1 VVVVLV
7 AVVVVTV
14 VVSMVVVTVVV
25 VDGEVL
31 VQQLL
36 EVLNLGQLAVVLVV
50 VVGMSVVAVV
60 VVVVMVVVVV
70 LAVVVLVVV
79 VREES
84 LDLIDQALVDQK
96 LEGLPLLVVVDV
108 ADQSVVKVLLDL
120 DLQFLTLQL
129 TLKLVEELVGVVA
142 VVVVVAMVSVVV
154 VVSMGVEVV
163 VSVVMTVVVTMV
175 VVDSRKI
182 SFDFSHLGNSDVGL
196 VGVMTVVMGMVVV
209 VMGMNRNIISIV
221 TEVGVVEVGLVIE
234 FRAVGGSGNQGGG
247 EAEEGNGDD
256 LGLHFDSRVA
266 CLVEVVKRVE
276 DDGTWRN
283 DVCGCV

>member
-14 VVSMVVVTVVV
+14 VVSMVVTVVV
-25 VDGEVL
+25 VNGEVL

-84 LDLIDQALVDQK
+84 LNLIDQALVEQK

-120 DLQFLTLQL
+120 DLQLLTLQL

-142 VVVVVAMVSVVV
+142 VVVVVVAMVSVVV
-154 VVSMGVEVV
+154 VVTMGVEVV

-182 SFDFSHLGNSDVGL
+182 AFDFSHLGNRDVGL
-196 VGVMTVVMGMVVV
+196 VGVMTVVMGMVVMM
-209 VMGMNRNIISIV
+209 MGMNRDIISIV
-221 TEVGVVEVGLVIE
+221 TEVGVVDVGLVVE